1 MPSATLESIP
11 TELWKDIVTLS
22 CTDGGYTGRSLALTS
37 KFVHTQ
43 SWPWRLH
50 SVALTSLQ
58 DLENLLVFLRT
69 AERQP
74 SIEHLYL
81 SFADESTIKP
91 PSDLWTTYWCL
102 SEEER
107 ETYNDKSGRAK
118 QAWDARF
125 APAITE
131 MLALAGPTLRTLCII
146 EERPV
151 RLPSFTHGVF
161 PKLEELTLHGYILPI
176 FPVDQVKAAL
186 SKSRPPAQPL
196 ISELSARLPA
206 LQRLHLVHT
215 SGRRLSSSDA
225 VNCIAHLAPP
235 NLTHLRLSDV
245 HRGAILSWEVMVGGA
260 DLDEIDAWESI
271 PMKLPRI
278 SQFVGSNSLPPPVI
292 AVGGASSQSRR
303 APGPKIGTE
312 ERTRSHD
319 RRGLSNGCISTP
331 GPQPSSAVNRDVWET
346 VAYKRPAA
354 IQPAPALIPPPSP
367 TPLALFERT
376 HHPPYRPYHSPGSLS
391 TSIASVS
398 SKSVNLP
405 GAATHLHP
413 LSLVSSKYPFP
424 GYDQSGE
431 NPCTS
436 TVSLSPVLLL
446 IVTDKATIIMVG
458 TITTNLRVQVAA
470 EDSTTMRSQLTLK
483 GTRSRSPRPVLRT
496 KESRRR
502 RGSLSSGTRDLS
514 IPLTHSRL
522 HLVLRRGVLRIS
534 SFVDSSRAARRL
546 SDSACGRT

>member
-1 MPSATLESIP
+1 MASITLESIP
-11 TELWKDIVTLS
+11 TELWKDIATLA

-81 SFADESTIKP
+81 SFANESTIKP
-91 PSDLWTTYWCL
+91 PPDLWTTYWCL

-225 VNCIAHLAPP
+225 VNCIAYLAPP

-260 DLDEIDAWESI
+260 DLDEIDAWESM

-278 SQFVGSNSLPPPVI
+278 SQVI
-292 AVGGASSQSRR
+292 AHGCRA
-303 APGPKIGTE
+303 APGGESGIPDSGWDDFCNDLE
-312 ERTRSHD
+312 AFARRCERVWAISVLHMMRPWRRD
-319 RRGLSNGCISTP
+319 RRWKERLRKDWMGRIEGRDGCW
-331 GPQPSSAVNRDVWET
+331 V
-346 VAYKRPAA
+346 
-354 IQPAPALIPPPSP
+354 
-367 TPLALFERT
+367 
-376 HHPPYRPYHSPGSLS
+376 
-391 TSIASVS
+391 
-398 SKSVNLP
+398 
-405 GAATHLHP
+405 
-413 LSLVSSKYPFP
+413 
-424 GYDQSGE
+424 QSE
-431 NPCTS
+431 
-436 TVSLSPVLLL
+436 
-446 IVTDKATIIMVG
+446 
-458 TITTNLRVQVAA
+458 
-470 EDSTTMRSQLTLK
+470 E
-483 GTRSRSPRPVLRT
+483 
-496 KESRRR
+496 EE
-502 RGSLSSGTRDLS
+502 
-514 IPLTHSRL
+514 
-522 HLVLRRGVLRIS
+522 
-534 SFVDSSRAARRL
+534 AAREAEVCEDGL
-546 SDSACGRT
+546 PTQLPEVDDDL